1 MFVGL
6 LAALSASAAVGM
18 RVAFSLLLLGLFHG
32 YDLWSDVPILSSFY
46 PPLVMGLLVSWA
58 LAELLLSKDKVG
70 VRVIQIVQL
79 FMSPL
84 FGAIAGVTF
93 ALPSMQSPEA
103 LWIVAIVSGVL
114 ALLLQLVQV
123 GWFYRLRGLP
133 IWAVFLQ
140 DFLCVIFL
148 LLAFDAPQQGGLFAL
163 IVMWLAFRSSIS
175 WQRWCQRPKL
185 LPQPPEGDC
194 LQIGQKMSD
203 SRFEKIITDE

>member
-18 RVAFSLLLLGLFHG
+18 RVAFAILLLGLFHG
-32 YDLWSDVPILSSFY
+32 QDLWSSVPILSSLY
-46 PPLVMGLLVSWA
+46 PPLVMGTLVSWA

-70 VRVIQIVQL
+70 LRVVQIVQL
-79 FMSPL
+79 IMSPL

-93 ALPSMQSPEA
+93 ALQSMPSTEG
-103 LWIVAIVSGVL
+103 LWIIGIVSGVL

-140 DFLCVIFL
+140 DFMCVIFL
-148 LLAFDAPQQGGLFAL
+148 LLAFDAPRPGGVFAL

-175 WQRWCQRPKL
+175 WQRWYQRPKL
-185 LPQPPEGDC
+185 RSQAEC
-194 LQIGQKMSD
+194 ISQSEESD
-203 SRFEKIITDE
+203 RLHIT

>member
-1 MFVGL
+1 MFIGL

-18 RVAFSLLLLGLFHG
+18 RVAFAILLLGLFHG
-32 YDLWSDVPILSSFY
+32 PELWSDVPVLSSLY
-46 PPLVMGLLVSWA
+46 PPFVMGLLVSWA

-70 VRVIQIVQL
+70 LRVVQVVQL
-79 FMSPL
+79 VMSPV

-93 ALPSMQSPEA
+93 AAQSMRRPEA
-103 LWIVAIVSGVL
+103 IVIVGIVSALL
-114 ALLLQLVQV
+114 ALVLQLVQV

-133 IWAVFLQ
+133 LWTVFLQ

-175 WQRWCQRPKL
+175 WQRWCQRPKML
-185 LPQPPEGDC
+185 AQCDAGDRSPVRQSLQHSKLKHTHQP
-194 LQIGQKMSD
+194 
-203 SRFEKIITDE
+203 